1 MQNIRFLTASNFLLS
16 RATKVPSDG
25 NKLPDTPFTSGES
38 GAQVVSHH
46 AFDPRLIQ
54 SFTQQRLAK
63 WFTTLSPKDKAKIIK
78 DVSQLVLSRRTRMCN
93 FLEYKDTKVVY
104 RRYASLFFIA
114 GCSSTD
120 NELITLEIVHRYV
133 EQMDKYYGNVCE
145 LDIIFNFQKA
155 YFILDELLLAGE
167 MQESSKKNVLRCISQ
182 QDSLEDMET
191 ILSEASWQFKRCSN
205 TPIRYHST
213 DQHRNSGRRLGGPIM
228 KYLPLPEFE
237 DVTNALNFDTAD
249 SHIIGG
255 CDLYTTKTAGA
266 DKNLYKVIE
275 EGLEAQHQT
284 QVAISKTLPET
295 HEGSS
300 SRRIDLSRSSPFGPL
315 SQHTARRTFAY
326 LIATLN
332 ASHPDYDFSHL
343 LRPSDFRREKSL
355 RHVMNTLDTTLY
367 SLRPRPTSNASLG
380 IPTYWTSIAASAPA
394 VVASNGESWNPRKWR
409 LIDKE
414 MSLKDCSIYA
424 YVPDEDP
431 YDGDEGAIWSFNYFF
446 FNKAKKRVCYLYLKS
461 LSIISHSAAL
471 KTPVKEKRNVD
482 IGWGGSEPGSS
493 KRAKYWLGDRDDV
506 SGVWHDDDDEEDYDD
521 DYVDV
526 SWNKE
531 HHQKETV
538 QRHARSSLLPRSR
551 VTVTISPSLS
561 ASSGPSRKSRSRS
574 KSIVRDMNE
583 DIAESID
590 V

>member
-1 MQNIRFLTASNFLLS
+1 MAINYLILLS
-16 RATKVPSDG
+16 RQGKV
-25 NKLPDTPFTSGES
+25 
-38 GAQVVSHH
+38 
-46 AFDPRLIQ
+46 
-54 SFTQQRLAK
+54 RLAK

-182 QDSLEDMET
+182 QDSLEDME
-191 ILSEASWQFKRCSN
+191 
-205 TPIRYHST
+205 
-213 DQHRNSGRRLGGPIM
+213 
-228 KYLPLPEFE
+228 YLPIQEFE

-266 DKNLYKVIE
+266 DKGLYKVIE
-275 EGLEAQHQT
+275 DGLEAQHQT

-295 HEGSS
+295 HAGPPNQ
-300 SRRIDLSRSSPFGPL
+300 RIDLSRSSPFGPL

-367 SLRPRPTSNASLG
+367 SLRPRPTSNSSLG

-446 FNKAKKRVCYLYLKS
+446 FNKARKRVCYLYLKS

-471 KTPVKEKRNVD
+471 KTPVKEKRIAE

-493 KRAKYWLGDRDDV
+493 KRAKYWLGDREDV
-506 SGVWHDDDDEEDYDD
+506 SGAWHDDDDEDYDD
-521 DYVDV
+521 DYVACTWE
-526 SWNKE
+526 SEGLYAPKE
-531 HHQKETV
+531 IPKHQR
-538 QRHARSSLLPRSR
+538 QSSRLPRSR
-551 VTVTISPSLS
+551 ATETLSPTLS
-561 ASSGPSRKSRSRS
+561 ASSGPSWKSRSRS
-574 KSIVRDMNE
+574 KSTVRDMNE

>member
-1 MQNIRFLTASNFLLS
+1 M
-16 RATKVPSDG
+16 
-25 NKLPDTPFTSGES
+25 PF
-38 GAQVVSHH
+38 SH
-46 AFDPRLIQ
+46 
-54 SFTQQRLAK
+54 
-63 WFTTLSPKDKAKIIK
+63 
-78 DVSQLVLSRRTRMCN
+78 
-93 FLEYKDTKVVY
+93 
-104 RRYASLFFIA
+104 
-114 GCSSTD
+114 
-120 NELITLEIVHRYV
+120 
-133 EQMDKYYGNVCE
+133 
-145 LDIIFNFQKA
+145 
-155 YFILDELLLAGE
+155 
-167 MQESSKKNVLRCISQ
+167 LRCRSHA
-182 QDSLEDMET
+182 
-191 ILSEASWQFKRCSN
+191 LSSSPA
-205 TPIRYHST
+205 
-213 DQHRNSGRRLGGPIM
+213 RRLSSGGHQKSEEQSVRAVPVIAPSEQPSPTKKDNALIGLESCRGPRAKSDWYQFLPIQ
-228 KYLPLPEFE
+228 EFE

-275 EGLEAQHQT
+275 DGLEAQHQT

-295 HEGSS
+295 HAGPPNQ
-300 SRRIDLSRSSPFGPL
+300 RIDLSRSSPFGPL

-446 FNKAKKRVCYLYLKS
+446 FNKARKRVCYLYLKS

-471 KTPVKEKRNVD
+471 KTPIKEKRIAD

-493 KRAKYWLGDRDDV
+493 KRAKYWLGDREDI
-506 SGVWHDDDDEEDYDD
+506 SGAWHEDDDDEEYDEEH
-521 DYVDV
+521 VA
-526 SWNKE
+526 STGHKE
-531 HHQKETV
+531 RMYAPGEMPKHG
-538 QRHARSSLLPRSR
+538 RHSSLAARSRATETL
-551 VTVTISPSLS
+551 SPSLS
-561 ASSGPSRKSRSRS
+561 ASSGASRKSRSRS
-574 KSIVRDMNE
+574 KSRVRDMNE

>member
-1 MQNIRFLTASNFLLS
+1 MAINYLILLS
-16 RATKVPSDG
+16 RQGKV
-25 NKLPDTPFTSGES
+25 
-38 GAQVVSHH
+38 
-46 AFDPRLIQ
+46 
-54 SFTQQRLAK
+54 RLAK
-63 WFTTLSPKDKAKIIK
+63 WFTTLSPKDKAKVIK

-182 QDSLEDMET
+182 QDSLEDME
-191 ILSEASWQFKRCSN
+191 
-205 TPIRYHST
+205 
-213 DQHRNSGRRLGGPIM
+213 
-228 KYLPLPEFE
+228 YLPLRDFE

-255 CDLYTTKTAGA
+255 CDLYTTKAAGA
-266 DKNLYKVIE
+266 DKKLYKAIE
-275 EGLEAQHQT
+275 QGLEDQHLSR
-284 QVAISKTLPET
+284 VAISKSLPET
-295 HEGSS
+295 HAGSPNQG
-300 SRRIDLSRSSPFGPL
+300 IDLSRSSPFGPL
-315 SQHTARRTFAY
+315 SQHTSRRTFAY

-343 LRPSDFRREKSL
+343 LRPSDFRREKSV

-380 IPTYWTSIAASAPA
+380 IPTYWTTIAASAPA
-394 VVASNGESWNPRKWR
+394 VVASNGDSWNPRKWR

-424 YVPDEDP
+424 YLPEEDP

-446 FNKAKKRVCYLYLKS
+446 FNKARKRVCYLYLKS
-461 LSIISHSAAL
+461 LSIISHSGAL
-471 KTPVKEKRNVD
+471 KTPVKEKRSAD

-493 KRAKYWLGDRDDV
+493 KRAKYWLGDREDV
-506 SGVWHDDDDEEDYDD
+506 SGVSHDDDDDD
-521 DYVDV
+521 DEDEYGDSTWDQEASYSRREWFDERNGPNSV
-526 SWNKE
+526 S
-531 HHQKETV
+531 
-538 QRHARSSLLPRSR
+538 RSR
-551 VTVTISPSLS
+551 ATETISPSLS

-574 KSIVRDMNE
+574 KSTVRDMNE